1 MSERAQQLSNP
12 AKLQSIQGSEWVRH
26 GYANEY
32 SFETTSTG
40 SRRICITTST
50 GYVDLLLALAATLQ
64 EPFFILY
71 VLVLSRKQ
79 ENEAARYQSGEVSH
93 QELKAFFE
101 HFEDYF
107 ENDGRHHIWIHSP
120 ESSATLVY
128 DNHDLIYCYGSLET
142 FSTVL
147 QNNGLKMVET
157 LQGVGPHGHCYNE
170 EFDNCEGELLKFL
183 KWKKS
188 PLQPQDDPR

>member
-1 MSERAQQLSNP
+1 MQDVTTQP
-12 AKLQSIQGSEWVRH
+12 TKLESLQGGEWVRH
-26 GYANEY
+26 TYPNEFC
-32 SFETTSTG
+32 FETTSSG
-40 SRRICITTST
+40 NRRLRITAST
-50 GYVDLLLALAATLQ
+50 GYVDLLLTLAETLP

-93 QELKAFFE
+93 VELKTFLE
-101 HFEDYF
+101 RFEDF
-107 ENDGRHHIWIHSP
+107 LENDGRHHIWIHSP
-120 ESSATLVY
+120 ECSATLVY
-128 DNHDLIYCYGSLET
+128 DNHNVIYGYGPLET

-147 QNNGLKMVET
+147 QNNGLAVVEEM
-157 LQGVGPHGHCYNE
+157 QGVWPHGHCYNQ
-170 EFDNCEGELLKFL
+170 EFDSCEGELLKSC